1 MTEQLTA
8 KKKKKK
14 VIKFKIKKE
23 KKNHFV
29 TRNSSRPSFT
39 LPFVIKRECQPK
51 GHEQSFIYI

>member
-14 VIKFKIKKE
+14 LIKFKIKKE
-23 KKNHFV
+23 KYHFV

-51 GHEQSFIYI
+51 GREQYIYI